1 MSCVTQLQHSY
12 TISRMRVLGTLGWI
26 ACCVYSTIP
35 LFWLAIHPRVEYWR
49 SRRRSPYRV
58 LMPLWMGMWIVTG
71 AVTFPWRH
79 VRAYSTALAWIP
91 AVALFASGLYLYRQ
105 SRYGFTGAQLGGR
118 PELEPHRF
126 EQRLVTSGIRARV
139 RHPVYLAHFCEML
152 AWSVGTGLLVLYAL
166 TAFALLTGTVM
177 IRVEERELEQ
187 RFGDEYRSYRR
198 RVPAFLPRIFASS
211 NSQLTS
217 P

>member
-1 MSCVTQLQHSY
+1 MACVTQLQHGY
-12 TISRMRVLGTLGWI
+12 TISRMRVLGILGWI

-58 LMPLWMGMWIVTG
+58 LMPMWMGMWIVAG

-79 VRAYSTALAWIP
+79 VRVYSTALAWIP
-91 AVALFASGLYLYRQ
+91 AVALFSSGLYLYRQ

-152 AWSVGTGLLVLYAL
+152 AWSVGTGLLVLYVL
-166 TAFALLTGTVM
+166 TAFALLTGAMM
-177 IRVEERELEQ
+177 IRVEERELKQ

-198 RVPAFLPRIFASS
+198 RVPAFLPRVFSRS

-217 P
+217 Q